1 MSLPII
7 LGLLWLI
14 AANVVAMFPSRDNH
28 WRFAYGMIALGIP
41 LLGWVTWVNGPLI
54 GLLFMA
60 AGCSVLRWP
69 IIYLGRWLR
78 ARRPQEPA
86 E

>member
-1 MSLPII
+1 MSVPVI
-7 LGLLWLI
+7 LALLWLI

-28 WRFAYGMIALGIP
+28 WRFAYVMIALGIP
-41 LLGWVTWVNGPLI
+41 LLGWVTYVSGPVI
-54 GLLFMA
+54 GLVFMA
-60 AGCSVLRWP
+60 AGGSVLRWP

-78 ARRPQEPA
+78 HRKTQEPA